1 MQAGLTDLVG
11 AIDANPELAGI
22 LVNPQ
27 TESSVKSEI
36 LVDVVASGG
45 EELLT
50 NFVRVLAEKG
60 RTGEIR
66 EIAAE
71 YDALVAALDRVL
83 DVELTTAH
91 ELSDKDFSG
100 ILAQIEKA
108 SGRKVKATRSVDP
121 ELIGG
126 IVLQAGSMRVDAS
139 VRGRL
144 ERLRHDLAGAR

>member
-1 MQAGLTDLVG
+1 MQSGLTDLVG
-11 AIDANPELAGI
+11 AINDVPALAAV

-27 TESSVKSEI
+27 TETSSKSEI
-36 LVDVVASGG
+36 LVDVVGDG

-71 YDALVAALDRVL
+71 YDTLVAQLDRVL
-83 DVELTTAH
+83 DVELTTAY
-91 ELSDKDFSG
+91 ELSEQDFTG
-100 ILAQIEKA
+100 ILSQIEKA

-121 ELIGG
+121 DLIGG